1 MDPNI
6 RISIRM
12 SHVCILKYVYANL
25 LQLFNQPIC
34 FQLLLFLTLRLFFHL
49 KTVNRQIVLLLLSNM
64 LNSVGFLLFFY
75 TALGPI
81 VFSKS
86 FLLNTLITSMRLR
99 KFEASSITY
108 STRFAGTIYILIID
122 LLCLSTHFFFYVLK
136 YLEIIL

>member
-12 SHVCILKYVYANL
+12 SHVCILKYVNANL
-25 LQLFNQPIC
+25 LKLFNQPIC

-64 LNSVGFLLFFY
+64 LELNSVGFLLFFF
-75 TALGPI
+75 TALSPI
-81 VFSKS
+81 VFGES

-108 STRFAGTIYILIID
+108 STRFAGTVYILIID
-122 LLCLSTHFFFYVLK
+122 LLCLSTHYFFNVLK
-136 YLEIIL
+136 Y